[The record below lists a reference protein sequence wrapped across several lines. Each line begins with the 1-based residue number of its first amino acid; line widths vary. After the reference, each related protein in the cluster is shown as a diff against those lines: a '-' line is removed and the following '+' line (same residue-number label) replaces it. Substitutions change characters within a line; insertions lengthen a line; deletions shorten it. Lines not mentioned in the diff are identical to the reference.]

1 MVSISS
7 ILESSAELQKAYIRT
22 SFILM
27 QSRTSSSCKMY
38 AVQVMEA
45 IAISL
50 FSLVLPSTK
59 HTTNWASFHTEN
71 DNLRCNTPSRRILV
85 TLQLT
90 SRLKS
95 IYHIYGKIKRTDAT
109 ILILLYCSLNRLNRP
124 LFFSPH
130 NIFLQ

>member
-1 MVSISS
+1 
-7 ILESSAELQKAYIRT
+7 
-22 SFILM
+22 
-27 QSRTSSSCKMY
+27 MY

-50 FSLVLPSTK
+50 FSLVIPSTK
-59 HTTNWASFHTEN
+59 HTANWARFHTEN

-85 TLQLT
+85 ALQLT

-95 IYHIYGKIKRTDAT
+95 IYHIYGKIKGTDAT

-124 LFFSPH
+124 LFFSPTIYFF
-130 NIFLQ
+130 NDM